1 MRTSDKFPWELLK
14 AECLRLV
21 CAQLIEASD
30 DGQTSFK
37 PGRKEEMVA
46 FLHDVHERGVRKAL
60 EDVEPPKTTK
70 RPVSSNQQATPSK
83 RKNPSV
89 DGEEDAEGESDNE
102 DVEGYNTRYKG
113 VKRVKVHGPTP
124 EPPEPKPRRK
134 IGRPRKSLPVTG
146 SAGVVEVRKR
156 GRPPKNVSV
165 EIRVSKGKGKPL
177 GDVVVVGEAI
187 PSISRPRGRP
197 RKNLIVNGG
206 APKSGPA
213 KKPLQSTS
221 ANAPKSKDS
230 GKEVFDGIV
239 LVKRSK
245 NGKEKAVG
253 DDEGNTG
260 GEEPTVNNDEGDG
273 DEEDAVL
280 AAVNG
285 DVNGDLSSLGGS
297 NKENEISATYTPD
310 PEDDEHEGDIDADGE
325 FEADAEV

>member
-1 MRTSDKFPWELLK
+1 ME
-14 AECLRLV
+14 
-21 CAQLIEASD
+21 
-30 DGQTSFK
+30 
-37 PGRKEEMVA
+37 
-46 FLHDVHERGVRKAL
+46 H
-60 EDVEPPKTTK
+60 VEPPKTAK
-70 RPVSSNQQATPSK
+70 RSVSSNQQATPSK

-146 SAGVVEVRKR
+146 SGGVVEVRKR
-156 GRPPKNVSV
+156 GRPPKNASV

-197 RKNLIVNGG
+197 RKNLVVNG
-206 APKSGPA
+206 KSGPA
-213 KKPLQSTS
+213 KKPLQSAS

-230 GKEVFDGIV
+230 GREVFDGIV

-253 DDEGNTG
+253 ADEGNTG

-297 NKENEISATYTPD
+297 NKGETTFIEI
-310 PEDDEHEGDIDADGE
+310 I
-325 FEADAEV
+325 FL